1 MTAGKENPITIRM
14 IDHVVL
20 RTKALAPMLA
30 FYSEVLGCPV
40 ERRQEKFGLIQLR
53 AGNSL
58 IDLLD
63 PDGELAQAFP
73 AAPSA
78 TGPNMDHVCLQ
89 VEPWDATAIRAHLAA
104 HGVKAPEPVS
114 RYGAKGSGPS
124 IYISD
129 PDGNTV
135 ELKGPPEA

>member
-1 MTAGKENPITIRM
+1 MTAGNDNPIAIRM
-14 IDHVVL
+14 IDHVVI
-20 RTKALAPMLA
+20 RTRALSPMLA

-40 ERRQEKFGLIQLR
+40 EREQEKFGLIQLR
-53 AGNSL
+53 AGDSL

-63 PDGELAQAFP
+63 PDGELARAFP
-73 AAPSA
+73 EPPSA
-78 TGPNMDHVCLQ
+78 EGPNMDHVCLQ
-89 VEPWDATAIRAHLAA
+89 VEPWDAGAIREYLAA
-104 HGVKAPEPVS
+104 HGVEAPEPVS

-135 ELKGPPEA
+135 ELKGPPDA